1 MDTLHNEGRKS
12 NKNIEKLE
20 KMEKLKNLD
29 FNPILKQL
37 LINYVLR
44 MYEDQAITD
53 DWHLYEEYLML
64 VRENRLHEI
73 FENECLTNKLNDE
86 NYNCGDDRG

>member
-1 MDTLHNEGRKS
+1 
-12 NKNIEKLE
+12 
-20 KMEKLKNLD
+20 
-29 FNPILKQL
+29 
-37 LINYVLR
+37 